1 MILFAELYRQLDRAS
16 VRKRYLAGRGH
27 RGKQRPRPAE
37 VQGGY
42 IPQGQMEINMWI
54 CGMLLVEYMK

>member
-27 RGKQRPRPAE
+27 RGKQRPRPSE
-37 VQGGY
+37 VQGGH
-42 IPQGQMEINMWI
+42 ISQGQMLRGLLTTE
-54 CGMLLVEYMK
+54 MLLVEYTN